1 MAPGFALNF
10 VASCALSL
18 ALTWPCPARESQKP
32 QSGGIA
38 NQVGIVTDGLSG
50 GQLRIWKSALDIVT
64 AKDERGSYLHPTL
77 YELYRQAE
85 TSGHLIRIELS
96 EVESLS
102 HAGRF
107 SIEALDANGKRHV
120 ATIRLNLATIRR
132 THIGEDARTANGLIP
147 FEGLRTRECYA
158 EALGHELAHAVS
170 ILLDRE
176 YLQLYQD
183 LKNEVAQYER
193 HLNGLEDS
201 HDDRDR
207 HRSEIDRLSAALEK
221 PAQDAEARIW
231 RELRGVGK

>member
-1 MAPGFALNF
+1 MPPGFALYLA
-10 VASCALSL
+10 ASCTLGLALSC
-18 ALTWPCPARESQKP
+18 PCSAWEQPQP
-32 QSGGIA
+32 QSGVSA
-38 NQVGIVTDGLSG
+38 NRVGIVTDGLSG
-50 GQLRIWKSALDIVT
+50 TQLRTWKSVIDIVM
-64 AKDERGSYLHPTL
+64 AKDKRGSYLHPTL

-102 HAGRF
+102 QAGRF
-107 SIEALDANGKRHV
+107 SIEVLDADGKRHV
-120 ATIRLNLATIRR
+120 AKIRLNLATIRR
-132 THIGEDARTANGLIP
+132 THVGKDARTTNGLIP

-183 LKNEVAQYER
+183 LNNEVAQYER

-207 HRSEIDRLSAALEK
+207 HRSEIDRMLATLEK

-231 RELRGVGK
+231 RELRRLGK